1 LDAAV
6 EIGIHLAVPDDVC
19 RVFSSCIF
27 SRADDSRVHT
37 FDPKR
42 TMGSCIKCESVLSQL
57 PFKATFPTLLRPTD
71 RFRQIAIFYFAV
83 FAVAWGIFIICSFWG
98 YQRIDL
104 DDEEEMGDSNNPIVG
119 EVFAASATPEI
130 DEVK

>member
-1 LDAAV
+1 MDAAV

-19 RVFSSCIF
+19 SVFDCGICG
-27 SRADDSRVHT
+27 RADDSRGHT

-42 TMGSCIKCESVLSQL
+42 PMGSCIKCESVLSQL
-57 PFKATFPTLLRPTD
+57 PFKATIPTLLKTTD

-83 FAVAWGIFIICSFWG
+83 FAVAWGIFVICSLWG

-104 DDEEEMGDSNNPIVG
+104 NDDEMGDSNNPIISEG
-119 EVFAASATPEI
+119 FTASAMPEV

>member
-19 RVFSSCIF
+19 RVFGFGIYH
-27 SRADDSRVHT
+27 RADDSRGYT

-42 TMGSCIKCESVLSQL
+42 TMGSCIKCESVLSQIII
-57 PFKATFPTLLRPTD
+57 PTLLKATD
-71 RFRQIAIFYFAV
+71 RFRQIAISYFAIM
-83 FAVAWGIFIICSFWG
+83 AVAWGIFIICSLWG

-104 DDEEEMGDSNNPIVG
+104 DDEEEETGDSNNPIVS
-119 EVFAASATPEI
+119 EVFTAWATPQV

>member
-1 LDAAV
+1 V

-19 RVFSSCIF
+19 SVFGFCICD
-27 SRADDSRVHT
+27 RADDSRVHT

-42 TMGSCIKCESVLSQL
+42 TMGSCIKCESALSQL
-57 PFKATFPTLLRPTD
+57 PFKATIPTLLKTTD

-83 FAVAWGIFIICSFWG
+83 FAVAWGIFAICSLWG

-104 DDEEEMGDSNNPIVG
+104 DDEEETGDSNNPIVS
-119 EVFAASATPEI
+119 EVFNAPATREV